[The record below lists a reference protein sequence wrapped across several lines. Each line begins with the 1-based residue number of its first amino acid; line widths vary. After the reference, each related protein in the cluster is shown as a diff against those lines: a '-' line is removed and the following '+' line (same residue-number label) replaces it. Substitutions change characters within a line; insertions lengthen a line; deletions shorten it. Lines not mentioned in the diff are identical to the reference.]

1 MDLTFFVFQSDR
13 NSLLV
18 TQNYNILESA
28 KNRNE
33 NDDSSP
39 VHPLPERK
47 KTGFDPFDPISVKLM
62 TIGNE
67 IIVKAAQR
75 YHN

>member
-33 NDDSSP
+33 NNDDSSP
-39 VHPLPERK
+39 VHPVPERK

-67 IIVKAAQR
+67 IIVKAA
-75 YHN
+75 